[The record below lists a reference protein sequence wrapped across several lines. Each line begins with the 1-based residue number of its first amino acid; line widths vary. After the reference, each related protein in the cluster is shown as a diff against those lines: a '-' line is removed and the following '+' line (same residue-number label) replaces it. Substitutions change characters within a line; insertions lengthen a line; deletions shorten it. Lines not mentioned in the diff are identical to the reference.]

1 MRTIKY
7 AVLVFVC
14 GLIYLMAYL
23 AINNFHSEGVSFKTC
38 ILMAAPLFIWTV
50 YQRVNAIS
58 EKLRV
63 TSGNGTSD

>member
-23 AINNFHSEGVSFKTC
+23 AINNFHSEGVSLKTC
-38 ILMAAPLFIWTV
+38 ALISMPLFIWMV
-50 YQRVNAIS
+50 YQRVNAVINT
-58 EKLRV
+58 KLKI
-63 TSGNGTSD
+63 